1 MNAQAAPQEL
11 DLTGVSEIA
20 VENQYFFSDG
30 PIVSVGCNSFYFNA
44 LAAKLLTS
52 DWVQVSIAGPYIVFR
67 PKSTRAMAYKVSHEI
82 KGRYRGARISCRK
95 ALHRTGI
102 SPGGHYK
109 LYTVKGGGLAIN
121 INEPLSRQ

>member
-11 DLTGVSEIA
+11 DLAGVSEIA

-30 PIVSVGCNSFYFNA
+30 PVVSVGCNSFYFGA

-52 DWVQVSIAGPYIVFR
+52 DWVRVSIAGPYIVFR
-67 PKSTRAMAYKVSHEI
+67 PQSTCAMAYKVNRET

-95 ALHRTGI
+95 ALHRTGM

-121 INEPLSRQ
+121 MNEPLNRQ